1 MLVTTDSH
9 DASLTRKTVIPEKQL
24 KTHNRTNFE
33 LGGQAKCVPTFGYL
47 IWFSMGRTT
56 EIPSMAKMAVPKKS
70 GNRSALANHGKL
82 SAGQVWSR
90 INLVLNSSLQLTLP
104 STKQSNCLASLLS
117 YGGERG
123 GWVHLYTIKKIG
135 GQILLLT
142 IPVWGHEVTGAEN
155 VVEYNAQTN
164 WLDDV
169 SKDWKGGQ
177 MLDL

>member
-1 MLVTTDSH
+1 MC
-9 DASLTRKTVIPEKQL
+9 RQL
-24 KTHNRTNFE
+24 KTPNHTNFE
-33 LGGQAKCVPTFGYL
+33 LEEQAKCVLTFGYL

-82 SAGQVWSR
+82 SAGQVWSK
-90 INLVLNSSLQLTLP
+90 INFGFEIILTSNFTFNQAKWLPCLYFELWRWERSSSMAKKIRRKT
-104 STKQSNCLASLLS
+104 SLL
-117 YGGERG
+117 
-123 GWVHLYTIKKIG
+123 TK
-135 GQILLLT
+135 
-142 IPVWGHEVTGAEN
+142 PVWGHEVTGAEN

-177 MLDL
+177 IPRVKTRNVICTIMQQS